1 MQKQGVSTERER
13 VVAMEVNIR
22 AAEVTKKGG
31 KKIPYKCSRY
41 DREGKVLW
49 TARKKPCGL
58 REWRTFEERGE
69 RGKERGDESCFFGLV
84 MLCDVV
90 DY

>member
-13 VVAMEVNIR
+13 VVAMELNIR

-49 TARKKPCGL
+49 TATKKPCGL

-69 RGKERGDESCFFGLV
+69 RGKEEGMKVASLDL
-84 MLCDVV
+84 
-90 DY
+90 